1 MTAQSKRNVLVI
13 GVDAETFSQVTPIL
27 KRGAMDVD
35 RFPRARESLD
45 LVEAVA
51 FDALILGFPLTDMP
65 LEEFLE
71 AIRRPESSSRKSPVL
86 LLCTDG
92 GEEVA
97 NGYLGK
103 GVSRVVSLAMA
114 GEQLQRVISGLLEVA
129 PRIGARVMARLEIQ
143 LAKGKTLAMCQTE
156 NLSSSGMLIRT
167 YVGYPL
173 GTRLA
178 FEFNLPTDP
187 LPVRGEAE
195 VVRHTL
201 VDRETVSGV
210 GTRFLSFEG
219 DGEVRYRRYV
229 NQHKAA
235 AEAALHA

>member
-1 MTAQSKRNVLVI
+1 MTVQSKRKVLVI
-13 GVDAETFSQVTPIL
+13 GVDADTFSQVVPIL
-27 KRGAMDVD
+27 QRGAMDVD

-45 LVEAVA
+45 LIEAVT
-51 FDALILGFPLTDMP
+51 FHALILGFPLADMP

-71 AIRRPESSSRKSPVL
+71 AIRRPASRCRSAPVL
-86 LLCTDG
+86 LLSMDG
-92 GEEVA
+92 KEDSAGS
-97 NGYLGK
+97 YLGK
-103 GVSRVVSLAMA
+103 GVSRVVPFSLA
-114 GEQLQRVISGLLEVA
+114 GEQLQEVISGLLNVA
-129 PRIGARVMARLEIQ
+129 PRVGVRVMARLEIQ

-201 VDRETVSGV
+201 LDRETVSGV
-210 GTRFLSFEG
+210 GARFVSFEG
-219 DGEVRYRRYV
+219 DGERRYRRYIEQQQASDQERV
-229 NQHKAA
+229 NA
-235 AEAALHA
+235 